1 MFRDDKL
8 ILEID
13 EHEQG
18 VVINALRGGSS
29 QISICDEPSPAK
41 PGTALPRQS
50 CLDYRTAK
58 LSEGYTTDIIDEL
71 LIKTIEAPTKKEK
84 RRNSVSRG
92 EAR

>member
-1 MFRDDKL
+1 MFREDKRV
-8 ILEID
+8 LEVND
-13 EHEQG
+13 REHD
-18 VVINALRGGSS
+18 VIINALN
-29 QISICDEPSPAK
+29 
-41 PGTALPRQS
+41 
-50 CLDYRTAK
+50 DYRNNK

>member
-18 VVINALRGGSS
+18 VVINALN
-29 QISICDEPSPAK
+29 
-41 PGTALPRQS
+41 
-50 CLDYRTAK
+50 DYRTAK

-84 RRNSVSRG
+84 RRKRVSRG

>member
-18 VVINALRGGSS
+18 VEINALN
-29 QISICDEPSPAK
+29 
-41 PGTALPRQS
+41 
-50 CLDYRTAK
+50 DYRTAK

-71 LIKTIEAPTKKEK
+71 LIKTIEAPTRKEK
-84 RRNSVSRG
+84 RRSVSRG
-92 EAR
+92 DAR